1 MKCLYPILS
10 IILFAAVAVEG
21 KNHSKIAGQRSFWVL
36 LLGAAVM
43 VHYLMAAVGG
53 GAYYYMKPTLI
64 IAWMCGIILCA
75 DVNTIRFPMLGLMSI
90 AIVFT
95 IVIRLVASQY
105 SFFAAIFLEAMQYT
119 RTGTVRTG
127 GRAHLC
133 RESFLFLRS
142 RIPVVDIG
150 DYASQFEKIGYYG
163 PAFSKIFRDNLNRLA
178 LTPPRYIIHS
188 FVDSPELAE
197 IIRNQYSRK
206 QCAPKYFVDYPP
218 PCLYRHAV
226 QGQ

>member
-1 MKCLYPILS
+1 
-10 IILFAAVAVEG
+10 
-21 KNHSKIAGQRSFWVL
+21 
-36 LLGAAVM
+36 
-43 VHYLMAAVGG
+43 
-53 GAYYYMKPTLI
+53 
-64 IAWMCGIILCA
+64 MCGIILCA

-105 SFFAAIFLEAMQYT
+105 SFFATVFLEAMQYT
-119 RTGTVRTG
+119 RTVQFAQAEGPIY
-127 GRAHLC
+127 A
-133 RESFLFLRS
+133 ESHFFFLRS